1 MYPASL
7 NRLAREGNLM
17 MRPLLLGV
25 VVAALV
31 AQPVDAQQ
39 PDTNSA
45 NYLLPACKNFLA
57 TADSRPTYTSA
68 FYQGVCVGAVDTLHL
83 LIRIL
88 PETTFRSC
96 PPAQVTTGQELRVI
110 IAYIEAHPQ
119 RMHENF
125 RILAIEA
132 MREAWPCK

>member
-1 MYPASL
+1 MMS
-7 NRLAREGNLM
+7 RSAREGNLM

-25 VVAALV
+25 AVAALV
-31 AQPVDAQQ
+31 AQPIDAQQ

-57 TADSRPTYTSA
+57 TGDSRPTTSA
-68 FYQGVCVGAVDTLHL
+68 FYQGVCVGTVDTLHL

-88 PETTFRSC
+88 PETPFRSC
-96 PPAQVTTGQELRVI
+96 PPNQVTTGQELRVI
-110 IAYIEAHPQ
+110 IAYIEARPQ

>member
-1 MYPASL
+1 MSRA
-7 NRLAREGNLM
+7 
-17 MRPLLLGV
+17 LLLGV
-25 VVAALV
+25 AVAALV
-31 AQPVDAQQ
+31 AQPIDAQQ

-45 NYLLPACKNFLA
+45 NYLLPACKNFLV
-57 TADSRPTYTSA
+57 TGDSRPITSA
-68 FYQGVCVGAVDTLHL
+68 FYQGVCVGTVDTLHL

-88 PETTFRSC
+88 PETPFRSC
-96 PPAQVTTGQELRVI
+96 PPNQVTTGQELRVI
-110 IAYIEAHPQ
+110 IAYIEARPQ

>member
-1 MYPASL
+1 
-7 NRLAREGNLM
+7 M

-25 VVAALV
+25 AVAALM
-31 AQPVDAQQ
+31 AQPIDAQQ

-57 TADSRPTYTSA
+57 TGDSRPTTSA

-88 PETTFRSC
+88 PETPFRSC
-96 PPAQVTTGQELRVI
+96 PPNQVTTGQELRVI
-110 IAYIEAHPQ
+110 IAYIEARPQ
-119 RMHENF
+119 RSS
-125 RILAIEA
+125 LTC
-132 MREAWPCK
+132 AWRLETSRQSSSRVPPVSASL